1 MKTVAFITTRR
12 VLAQSLANVIQT
24 RPELGLEAQLL
35 LNMEQAPL
43 DAEVLK
49 VDVAVIDQI
58 DSTAERMVAAL
69 KLCAQIRVCV
79 PDCRLILLLP
89 QEDAIGRD
97 MAMEAKRGG
106 SIDDFVFQDTSVEYL
121 LAKLVAS

>member
-1 MKTVAFITTRR
+1 MKTIGFITTRR
-12 VLAQSLANVIQT
+12 VLGQSLVKVIQT
-24 RPELGLEAQLL
+24 RPELELAPHLL
-35 LNMEQAPL
+35 LNMEQAAL

-69 KLCAQIRVCV
+69 KLCAQMRCSV
-79 PDCRLILLLP
+79 PTCRLILLLP
-89 QEDAIGRD
+89 QEDVMGREMAI
-97 MAMEAKRGG
+97 EAKRGG